1 MDPDRF
7 HIDIRRPWR
16 GQHVIFLLGPG
27 GVGKSTLGR
36 ELVKRL
42 GWPLIDLDLEFCD
55 SIGEIGS
62 FIGAHG
68 YERYRAENLEL
79 ACSLTASI
87 DRPSVFVT
95 SSGFLA
101 ARAGTHDHAK
111 ARQLVGT
118 GYGVVL
124 LPSLDIETATP
135 LVVERQLSRGFG
147 LERVPE
153 DRKFRE
159 RFDIYRQEG
168 DMLVISME
176 PPAQIADA
184 VHEAIWQKP

>member
-1 MDPDRF
+1 MGPDRF
-7 HIDIRRPWR
+7 HIDVRRPWR
-16 GQHVIFLLGPG
+16 GQEVIFLLGPG

-36 ELVKRL
+36 ELVRRL

-55 SIGEIGS
+55 RIGKIGS
-62 FIGAHG
+62 FIGAQG

-79 ACSLTASI
+79 AFRLTTSI
-87 DRPSVFVT
+87 DRPTLFVT

-101 ARAGTHDHAK
+101 ARYGTHDYAQ
-111 ARQLVGT
+111 ARRLVGT

-124 LPSLDIETATP
+124 LPSLDIETAAP

-147 LERVPE
+147 LERAPE

-159 RFDIYRQEG
+159 RFDIYRREG
-168 DMLVISME
+168 DMLVVSME
-176 PPAQIADA
+176 QPDQIAD
-184 VHEAIWQKP
+184 VVQRAIWQRA